1 MARPQVT
8 RAAENDGIG
17 LSPVAVKVC
26 LGLAV
31 LGAAATLVWWINRIN
46 DRVQAERRVL
56 TNPALASWFESA
68 RREIAV
74 FERQSALAAPA
85 RGERLVEAVWT
96 GTVSK
101 RELNH
106 PVNRRP
112 ELIGVTLSPAHLLAG
127 RRSPKDERN
136 DTVRISVKDFRFAT
150 GEPQTGERWV
160 FSVDRINGGFNVVRD
175 ARPVP

>member
-1 MARPQVT
+1 MA
-8 RAAENDGIG
+8 A
-17 LSPVAVKVC
+17 KVC

-31 LGAAATLVWWINRIN
+31 LAATAALVWWINRIN

-56 TNPALASWFESA
+56 SNPALAAWFDAA
-68 RREIAV
+68 RRDIAV
-74 FERQSALAAPA
+74 FERQSGLAAPA
-85 RGERLVEAVWT
+85 PPGRLVEAVWT
-96 GTVSK
+96 GIISK

-112 ELIGVTLSPAHLLAG
+112 ELIGVTLNPAHLLAG

-136 DTVRISVKDFRFAT
+136 DTVRISVKDFRFPT
-150 GEPQTGERWV
+150 GEPQVGERWV

-175 ARPVP
+175 ARPIP